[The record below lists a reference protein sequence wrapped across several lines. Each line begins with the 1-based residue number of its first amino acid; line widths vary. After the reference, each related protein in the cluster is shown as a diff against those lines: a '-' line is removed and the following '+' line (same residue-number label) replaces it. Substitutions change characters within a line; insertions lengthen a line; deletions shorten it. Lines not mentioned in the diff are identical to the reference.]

1 MKIVKRTILRILIYF
16 RIFPHIFLVSN
27 PFKIYEF
34 EELQRRIKFSRNDLI
49 LDIGCGSG
57 LKTLLLGK
65 KCKKVIGID
74 ISKKAIASAKI
85 KSTFLNRRINS
96 EFRCVKLENAEFE
109 DEYFD
114 KIFSICVI
122 EHISNYEQLLK
133 ESYRILKRNGHMI
146 FSVDALE
153 TIEDNKLVEKHRR
166 EHHVKKYFK
175 IDELKIIL
183 QEAEF
188 KRISIYPIFKSDF
201 AKKIFIKGIN
211 NKFQYGYIRTLLFH
225 AFLNYKEHKCTSGNG
240 IFLIVKCCK

>member
-16 RIFPHIFLVSN
+16 RIFPHIFFVFN
-27 PFKIYEF
+27 PAKIYEF

-49 LDIGCGSG
+49 LDIGCGKG
-57 LKTLLLGK
+57 LKTLLFGK
-65 KCKKVIGID
+65 RCKKVIGID
-74 ISKKAIASAKI
+74 ISKKAVASAKI
-85 KSTFLNRRINS
+85 KSTFLNKRINS

-109 DEYFD
+109 GEYFD

-122 EHISNYEQLLK
+122 EHVSNYRQLLK
-133 ESYRILKRNGHMI
+133 EAYRILKRNGHFI

-183 QEAEF
+183 QDANF
-188 KRISIYPIFKSDF
+188 KKISIYPILKSNF
-201 AKKIFIKGIN
+201 ARKIFIKGIN
-211 NKFQYGYIRTLLFH
+211 NKFQYGYIRSLLFYV
-225 AFLNYKEHKCTSGNG
+225 FLRYRENKCTSDKG
-240 IFLIVKCCK
+240 IFLIAQCCK